1 MSNRKRG
8 NQLGNTCIPSFLWN
22 YYLIKI
28 LWRYFYL
35 LNNNFNMKK
44 LILNLIA
51 FTSDVQEQNCLPR
64 GARSSSLSF
73 SLCFFYLQTRCELL
87 RGRAFEPEYLT
98 KPLSLPKRRR
108 FISISRLSSVSAMG
122 QVLDKLQGDNH
133 SLFIGFFFF
142 YLVVLFDVGI
152 FWRLVFDLYQ
162 EDEIIAYNLIH
173 TNEKESE
180 TKTAIKIT
188 TKILQNF

>member
-1 MSNRKRG
+1 
-8 NQLGNTCIPSFLWN
+8 
-22 YYLIKI
+22 
-28 LWRYFYL
+28 
-35 LNNNFNMKK
+35 
-44 LILNLIA
+44 
-51 FTSDVQEQNCLPR
+51 
-64 GARSSSLSF
+64 
-73 SLCFFYLQTRCELL
+73 
-87 RGRAFEPEYLT
+87 
-98 KPLSLPKRRR
+98 
-108 FISISRLSSVSAMG
+108 MG